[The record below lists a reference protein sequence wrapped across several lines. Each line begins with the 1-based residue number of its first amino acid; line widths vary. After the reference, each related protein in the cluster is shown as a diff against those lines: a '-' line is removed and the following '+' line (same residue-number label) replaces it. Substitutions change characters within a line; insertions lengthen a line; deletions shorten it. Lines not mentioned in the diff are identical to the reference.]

1 MKRLIAAIGFITFL
15 PTGRKTA
22 YDPVGMIAFFPVVG
36 LLLGAILAGI
46 DAAAGFFWAIPV
58 VSLIDVA
65 ALALLTGALHL
76 DGLGDT
82 ADGLFGHHDRPRALA
97 IMKDSRVGAM
107 GLVAVVLGLALKWAG
122 IWGLDS
128 YRGLCLLLVPAYARG
143 AMIFAIRFLQYG
155 RPEGGTGHPLFSAP
169 LTAAS
174 FLGMLLPVGISF
186 LAGTLAIRLN
196 LAFAVSTAAVILFY
210 RRRIGCVTGDMLG
223 AMVEAT
229 EVFLF
234 LVLAAGGGR

>member
-15 PTGRKTA
+15 PIGRKTV
-22 YDPVGMIAFFPVVG
+22 YDPVGMIPFFPVVG

-46 DAAAGFFWAIPV
+46 DAAAGLFWEIPV
-58 VSLIDVA
+58 ASLIDVA
-65 ALALLTGALHL
+65 ALVLLTGALHL

-107 GLVAVVLGLALKWAG
+107 GLVAVVLGLTLKWAG

-128 YRGLCLLLVPAYARG
+128 HRSLCLLLVPTYARG
-143 AMIFAIRFLQYG
+143 AMIFAIRFLEYG

-169 LTAAS
+169 LPAAS
-174 FLGMLLPVGISF
+174 FAGVLLPVAASF
-186 LAGTLAIRLN
+186 FAGALAIRLN
-196 LAFAVSTAAVILFY
+196 LAFVIFTAAVILFY